1 MFSLPIRLLI
11 VTILVL
17 PLVFGCANPKSFAT
31 PQDSNSANVQT
42 ETQQGQT
49 QEKSQRKTQGVS
61 GTVTRVTGN
70 QMPTIGENRQRS
82 KPQPVKTSVWV
93 FSGRIPAK
101 GTSLSITEAKQN
113 FKLVTQ
119 VRTDKNG
126 KFFVKLPTGEYTIFA
141 QYGNDL
147 YLNSFLGDGSF
158 KTVQVTEGEVTETR
172 LVNSENASF

>member
-11 VTILVL
+11 VVLLAL
-17 PLVFGCANPKSFAT
+17 PLVFGCANPMSFAI
-31 PQDSNSANVQT
+31 PQNPNSVNART
-42 ETQQGQT
+42 ETQQRQN
-49 QEKSQRKTQGVS
+49 QGVR
-61 GTVTRVTGN
+61 GAVTRVTGN
-70 QMPTIGENRQRS
+70 QMPSIGENRQRS

-119 VRTDKNG
+119 VKTDKKG
-126 KFFVKLPTGEYTIFA
+126 KFFVKLPPGEYTIFA

-158 KTVQVTEGEVTETR
+158 KTVQVTEGKITETR

>member
-1 MFSLPIRLLI
+1 MFSIPIRLLI
-11 VTILVL
+11 VFFLAL
-17 PLVFGCANPKSFAT
+17 PLVFGCANPISFAVS
-31 PQDSNSANVQT
+31 QNSNSVNART
-42 ETQQGQT
+42 EA
-49 QEKSQRKTQGVS
+49 QREQTQGVR
-61 GTVTRVTGN
+61 GAVTRITGN
-70 QMPTIGENRQRS
+70 QMPSIGENRQRS

-119 VRTDKNG
+119 AKTDKNG
-126 KFFVKLPTGEYTIFA
+126 KFFVKLPPGEYTIFA
-141 QYGNDL
+141 QYGNNL

-158 KTVQVTEGEVTETR
+158 KSVQVTEGKVTEIR

>member
-1 MFSLPIRLLI
+1 MSSFPIRLLI
-11 VTILVL
+11 VTILVF
-17 PLVFGCANPKSFAT
+17 PLVFGYANPISFAT
-31 PQDSNSANVQT
+31 PQNPNSVNTQT
-42 ETQQGQT
+42 ETQQ
-49 QEKSQRKTQGVS
+49 EKAQRKTQGVS

-70 QMPTIGENRQRS
+70 QMPSIGENRQRS

-119 VRTDKNG
+119 VKTDKNG

-141 QYGNDL
+141 QYGDDL

-158 KTVQVTEGEVTETR
+158 KTVQVTEGKITETR

>member
-1 MFSLPIRLLI
+1 MLSLPIRLFI
-11 VTILVL
+11 VVILAL
-17 PLVFGCANPKSFAT
+17 PLIFGCANPISFAN
-31 PQDSNSANVQT
+31 PQNPSSVNAQT

-49 QEKSQRKTQGVS
+49 QEKAQRKAQGVS
-61 GTVTRVTGN
+61 GEVTSITGN
-70 QMPTIGENRQRS
+70 QMPSIGENRQRS

-119 VRTDKNG
+119 VKTDKKG
-126 KFFVKLPTGEYTIFA
+126 KFFVKLPPGEYTIFA

-158 KTVQVTEGEVTETR
+158 KTVQVTEGKVTETR

>member
-1 MFSLPIRLLI
+1 MISLPIRLLI
-11 VTILVL
+11 VVILSL
-17 PLVFGCANPKSFAT
+17 PLVFGCANPMSFAT
-31 PQDSNSANVQT
+31 SQNPNSVNPQT
-42 ETQQGQT
+42 ETRKGQHQGQ
-49 QEKSQRKTQGVS
+49 TQGVS
-61 GTVTRVTGN
+61 GAVTRITGN
-70 QMPTIGENRQRS
+70 QMPSIGENRQRS
-82 KPQPVKTSVWV
+82 KPQPVKTSVWI

-119 VRTDKNG
+119 VKTDKNG
-126 KFFVKLPTGEYTIFA
+126 KFFVKLSPGEYTIFA

-158 KTVQVTEGEVTETR
+158 KTVQVTEGKVTEIR

>member
-1 MFSLPIRLLI
+1 MFSLTIRLLI
-11 VTILVL
+11 VVIVAL
-17 PLVFGCANPKSFAT
+17 PLVFGCANPNSFAT
-31 PQDSNSANVQT
+31 PQNPNSVNAQS
-42 ETQQGQT
+42 ETRQGQ
-49 QEKSQRKTQGVS
+49 TQGVS
-61 GTVTRVTGN
+61 GTVTRITGN
-70 QMPTIGENRQRS
+70 QMPSIGENRQRS

-101 GTSLSITEAKQN
+101 GTNLSIAEAKQN

-119 VRTDKNG
+119 VKTDKNG
-126 KFFVKLPTGEYTIFA
+126 KFFVKLSPGEYTIFA

-158 KTVQVTEGEVTETR
+158 KTVQVTEGKITETR

>member
-1 MFSLPIRLLI
+1 MVSFSIRLLL

-17 PLVFGCANPKSFAT
+17 PFVFGCTNPISFAV
-31 PQDSNSANVQT
+31 PKNSNSAN
-42 ETQQGQT
+42 TQPRLQSGQ
-49 QEKSQRKTQGVS
+49 TQGVS
-61 GTVTRVTGN
+61 GTVVRVTGN
-70 QMPTIGENRQRS
+70 QMPSVGENRQRS
-82 KPQPVKTSVWV
+82 KPQPVKTNVWV

-101 GTSLSITEAKQN
+101 GTRVSVTEAKQN

-119 VRTDKNG
+119 VKTDKNG
-126 KFFVKLPTGEYTIFA
+126 KFFVKLPSGEYTIFA

-158 KTVQVTEGEVTETR
+158 KSVQVNEGKITETR